1 MADAELTD
9 LRKQCLTSLYS
20 CAEKVSMFLNG
31 QEKET
36 EYSKLKSSLEE
47 YCLLEAR
54 QDYADQAMEKAKSN
68 IDSKNLDSLHD
79 MFHLNLNKMVETHH
93 NVNQHPYMIK
103 LNEKMKSLDE
113 SDLAITETQEQY
125 IDPITKRPI
134 KDPVKNSVCGH
145 IYERESIKELIN
157 MRKTVKCPVAGC
169 GNTQPLE
176 ARHVVSADELR
187 SCLTLSQHDRHR
199 VLQTCDLDT
208 SSLSH

>member
-54 QDYADQAMEKAKSN
+54 QDYADQAMEKAKINNSQQSN

-157 MRKTVKCPVAGC
+157 MRKTVKCPGGFC
-169 GNTQPLE
+169 G
-176 ARHVVSADELR
+176 LR
-187 SCLTLSQHDRHR
+187 SP
-199 VLQTCDLDT
+199 CDPELY
-208 SSLSH
+208 